1 MFTNYFP
8 RQIFVVSRPK
18 LTGLPHVGL
27 LLPDDTVMHCTPE
40 RGTHRSSE
48 DEFAQGFDVK
58 IGREIPPEL
67 YETVMQRVYWI
78 ERNPQPYNL
87 LGLNCY
93 DFVNWLTA
101 KPQPERVGRPLWSS
115 LAD

>member
-1 MFTNYFP
+1 MFMNRFQG
-8 RQIFVVSRPK
+8 QIFVVSRPK
-18 LTGLPHVGL
+18 LPGLPHVGL

-40 RGTHRSSE
+40 RGTHRSTV

-58 IGREIPPEL
+58 VGREIPPEL
-67 YETVMQRVYWI
+67 YEAVMQRVYWI
-78 ERNPQPYNL
+78 ERNPRPYRL

-101 KPQPERVGRPLWSS
+101 QPQPASGGRPLWSS
-115 LAD
+115 

>member
-1 MFTNYFP
+1 MFASTF
-8 RQIFVVSRPK
+8 RGRIFLVSRPK
-18 LTGLPHVGL
+18 LPGFPHVGL

-40 RGTHRSSE
+40 RGTHRSSPE
-48 DEFAQGFDVK
+48 EFARGFDVRVE
-58 IGREIPPEL
+58 REISLEL

-78 ERNPQPYNL
+78 ERNPRPYNL

-101 KPQPERVGRPLWSS
+101 QHQPQPVRSPLWSS
-115 LAD
+115 

>member
-1 MFTNYFP
+1 MFTNTF
-8 RQIFVVSRPK
+8 RGRIFVVSRPK
-18 LTGLPHVGL
+18 LPGLPHVGL
-27 LLPDDTVMHCTPE
+27 LLSDDTVMHCTPE

-48 DEFAQGFDVK
+48 DEFAQGFDVQ

-67 YETVMQRVYWI
+67 YETVMRRVYWI

-87 LGLNCY
+87 FGLNCF

-101 KPQPERVGRPLWSS
+101 QHQPEPKVRPLWSS
-115 LAD
+115 